1 MASAEE
7 ICLNAPHAPHKNA
20 IDAFQ
25 RVLPKIKEEILK
37 SRHHWN
43 VHEPRM
49 WSRAAH
55 ISDHDLTSFT
65 IEDDL
70 VQIRSG
76 TTSYGVIVFGKI
88 RLPAVKD
95 DKGEG
100 FVHVRIHDPPNRG
113 DDDVRFHS
121 IYTEEIRPDKEA
133 PPTGYCAI
141 QTDDKP
147 LEFFNE

>member
-7 ICLNAPHAPHKNA
+7 ICLNATHAPHKNA
-20 IDAFQ
+20 IDAFNLI
-25 RVLPKIKEEILK
+25 LPTIKSEIVK
-37 SRHHWN
+37 SRHRWDKHDR
-43 VHEPRM
+43 RM

-55 ISDHDLTSFT
+55 LSDEELTSFT
-65 IEDDL
+65 VEDDL

-76 TTSYGVIVFGKI
+76 ATSYGVIVFGKI
-88 RLPAVKD
+88 RIPAVQD
-95 DKGEG
+95 EEGEG

-113 DDDVRFHS
+113 SEDVRFHS
-121 IYTEEIRPDKEA
+121 IFHREIRQDEET

-141 QTDDKP
+141 QTLDRP

>member
-7 ICLNAPHAPHKNA
+7 THLNAPHPPHKNA
-20 IDAFQ
+20 IDAFNLI
-25 RVLPKIKEEILK
+25 LPTIKSEIVK
-37 SRHHWN
+37 SRHRWDKHDR
-43 VHEPRM
+43 RM

-55 ISDHDLTSFT
+55 LSDEELTSFT
-65 IEDDL
+65 VEDHL

-76 TTSYGVIVFGKI
+76 ATSYGVIVFGKI
-88 RLPAVKD
+88 RIPAVQD
-95 DKGEG
+95 EEGEG

-113 DDDVRFHS
+113 SEDVRFHS
-121 IYTEEIRPDKEA
+121 IFHREIRKDEET

-141 QTDDKP
+141 QTLDRP